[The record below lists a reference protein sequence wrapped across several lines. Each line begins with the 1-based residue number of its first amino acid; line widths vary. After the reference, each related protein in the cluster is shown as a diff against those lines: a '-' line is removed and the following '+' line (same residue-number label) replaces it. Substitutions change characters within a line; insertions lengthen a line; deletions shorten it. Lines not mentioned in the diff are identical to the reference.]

1 VVVNL
6 DPERTHRGWVQV
18 PLAEWNLNG
27 VFQAHDLLSDARYP
41 WSGEFNYVE
50 LSPAAPVHI
59 FCIRRLRR
67 DERGFEYFA

>member
-1 VVVNL
+1 
-6 DPERTHRGWVQV
+6 
-18 PLAEWNLNG
+18 
-27 VFQAHDLLSDARYP
+27 LSDARYP